1 MAAASKELGAVTVT
15 IAILPFSIEGRDA
28 RAHEGLDRLRESCD
42 SVIVVDNNSLA
53 RFEDLTLREAFGLVN
68 RMVQAVIEGVLEH
81 LAKSFLTTV
90 TEEVETV
97 AREIEEEPAPVAVHV
112 TAPSATVQAS
122 WETQPVT
129 FDEHGFIGY
138 R

>member
-1 MAAASKELGAVTVT
+1 
-15 IAILPFSIEGRDA
+15 
-28 RAHEGLDRLRESCD
+28 
-42 SVIVVDNNSLA
+42 VIVVDNNSLA
-53 RFEDLTLREAFGLVN
+53 RFEELTLREAFGLVN
-68 RMVQAVIEGVLEH
+68 RMVQAVIEGVLDH

-112 TAPSATVQAS
+112 TAPATTVQAA
-122 WETQPVT
+122 WETHPVS
-129 FDEHGFIGY
+129 FDEHGFIGF